1 MELNVKQ
8 SGIECRSF
16 FTRYY
21 KNRGGRVLKTVDE
34 RYLRNDISCGSSFC
48 SPCKSLALPRLV
60 SNSGNHT
67 HTTSS
72 HAVLVDGDVMCRFM
86 DVFDSESISNLVIT
100 QSVWDY
106 VKKKSLSAYKKMNS
120 LVYEEKNPRF
130 FIFFNELHSKTF
142 LIPEK
147 GDNEETRMGKCLVR
161 TATFLEEHW
170 KGDNIIPLLVFGDEL
185 KAEMMKKEYG
195 RCMSLKEYI
204 LGLKCEDRDKMLS
217 HISIYD
223 KSSEEGKLLFEEHLS
238 HEEMVKGMAEGRI
251 KKAQFTVSRENYR
264 EAKVLIDGDTEW
276 FITGPHTNRAVN
288 GDTVGVELLPEKE
301 WCAPL
306 RNLVLRD
313 IEEANMNADEDFNGH
328 NEEDEQEEE
337 EPVTKKRKVGVVP
350 TAKVVGIIRR
360 NWRPYC
366 GVLIPSILKGGRRHL
381 FCPSERLI
389 PRIRIETEQAE
400 VLSGQRIIV
409 SIDSWPRDSKYPLGH
424 YVRTLGNLGDREVE
438 NEVLLL
444 EHDIPHS
451 PFSQAVLDCLPKGEW
466 SASLCPPRVDLRH
479 LCICSVD
486 PQGCT
491 DIDDALHA
499 RELPDGN
506 VEVGVH
512 IADVTHFVRP
522 STAMDEEASVRGTTV
537 YLADRRIDM
546 LPEMLS
552 SNLCSL
558 RGNEERYAFS
568 VVWTLTQK
576 GEVLNIKLHKSLIK
590 SRAAL
595 TYEKAQEMIE
605 DESDMTEITTGL
617 RRLMRLSKLLTA
629 QRRANGSL
637 ILASSEVRFDVDWAS
652 KTPKG
657 VMVKT
662 HLDTH
667 SMVEEFMLL
676 ANRAVAEKI
685 LSSYPE
691 CALLRRHPVPS
702 EISYKPLIEA
712 ASKCGF
718 EVNVESGKALGDSL
732 ETCRDSKR
740 PMVNTLL
747 RMTATRCMTQAVY
760 FSAGTLPVEKYQH
773 FGLACPIYTHF
784 TSPIRRYAD
793 VIVHRLLAAC
803 IDADSI
809 HPTLL
814 SQNNCKKISANINYR
829 HKQAQYAGRAS
840 VQLMTMEYFK
850 GKEEEADGYIA
861 GIRHNGVQIFVPK
874 YGIEAV
880 VVLEGEGTVLNVDEG
895 KIISGN
901 TILREF
907 EKVRVKIRVDDSNLQ
922 RRRMG
927 VDLVKPMLPGLS
939 VLYDL
944 SSEQGIPKE

>member
-1 MELNVKQ
+1 MAPKIL
-8 SGIECRSF
+8 
-16 FTRYY
+16 
-21 KNRGGRVLKTVDE
+21 
-34 RYLRNDISCGSSFC
+34 
-48 SPCKSLALPRLV
+48 
-60 SNSGNHT
+60 
-67 HTTSS
+67 
-72 HAVLVDGDVMCRFM
+72 
-86 DVFDSESISNLVIT
+86 
-100 QSVWDY
+100 QSVWDL
-106 VKKKSLSAYKKMNS
+106 VKKKSLSAYKKMNAF
-120 LVYEEKNPRF
+120 VYEEKSPRF
-130 FIFFNELHSKTF
+130 FVFFNELHSKAF
-142 LIPEK
+142 VMPDK
-147 GDNEETRMGKCLVR
+147 GDNEEERQGKCLVR
-161 TATFLEEHW
+161 CASYLEEHW
-170 KGDNIIPLLVFGDEL
+170 RGDQLTPLLVCGDEERAD
-185 KAEMMKKEYG
+185 KMKEHYPNT
-195 RCMSLKEYI
+195 MSLKEYI
-204 LGLKCEDRDKMLS
+204 QGLECADKEKMLS
-217 HISIYD
+217 HLSIYD
-223 KSSEEGKLLFEEHLS
+223 KSAEEGKSLFDEHLS

-264 EAKVLIDGDTEW
+264 EATVLIDGDTQW
-276 FITGPHTNRAVN
+276 FITGTYANRAVN
-288 GDTVGVELLPEKE
+288 GDTVGVQLLPESE
-301 WCAPL
+301 WCAPQ

-313 IEEANMNADEDFNGH
+313 IEEATLNADDDAT
-328 NEEDEQEEE
+328 DENVEG
-337 EPVTKKRKVGVVP
+337 EPAAKRRKVGVVP

-366 GVLIPSILKGGRRHL
+366 GVLMPSLLKGGRRHL

-389 PRIRIETEQAE
+389 PRIRIESEQAE
-400 VLSGQRIIV
+400 LLAGQRIIV

-424 YVRTLGNLGDREVE
+424 YVRTLGNLGDKEVE

-444 EHDIPHS
+444 EHDIPHA
-451 PFSQAVLDCLPKGEW
+451 PFSQAVLDCLPKCEW
-466 SASLCPPRVDLRH
+466 SPVVAAPRVDLRH

-486 PQGCT
+486 PKGCT

-499 RELPDGN
+499 RELEDGN
-506 VEVGVH
+506 IEVGVH

-522 STAMDEEASVRGTTV
+522 STAMDEEAAVRGTTV

-546 LPEMLS
+546 LPELLS
-552 SNLCSL
+552 GNLCSL

-568 VVWTLTQK
+568 VIWTLTQDGK
-576 GEVLNIKLHKSLIK
+576 VLSTKFHKSLIK
-590 SRAAL
+590 SSAAL
-595 TYEKAQEMIE
+595 TYEKAQEMI
-605 DESDMTEITTGL
+605 DDGKDKTEITTGL

-637 ILASSEVRFDVDWAS
+637 ILASSEVRFDVDWES
-652 KTPKG
+652 KTPRG
-657 VMVKT
+657 VMVKA

-702 EISYKPLIEA
+702 EISYKPLVEA

-718 EVNVESGKALGDSL
+718 EVNVESGKALADSL
-732 ETCRDSKR
+732 DKCSDGAR

-840 VQLMTMEYFK
+840 VQLMTIEYFK
-850 GKEEEADGYIA
+850 GREEEADGFIA
-861 GIRHNGVQIFVPK
+861 GIRHNGVQVFVPK

-880 VVLEGEGTVLNVDEG
+880 VVLKGEGTTLNVDEG
-895 KIISGN
+895 KIISGK
-901 TILREF
+901 TVLREF
-907 EKVRVKIRVDDSNLQ
+907 EKVRVKIRVDETNMQ

-927 VDLVKPMLPGLS
+927 VDIIKPALPGLS

>member
-1 MELNVKQ
+1 LNVKQ

-16 FTRYY
+16 LTRYY

-34 RYLRNDISCGSSFC
+34 RYLRNDISCGSAFC
-48 SPCKSLALPRLV
+48 SPCKPLALSKLV
-60 SNSGNHT
+60 SNEGKNAQT
-67 HTTSS
+67 RQS
-72 HAVLVDGDVMCRFM
+72 HAILIDGDALCRFM
-86 DVFDSESISNLVIT
+86 DVFDSESLSNIVIL

-106 VKKKSLSAYKKMNS
+106 VKKKSLPAYKKMNAF
-120 LVYEEKNPRF
+120 VYEEKSPRF

-142 LIPEK
+142 HMPEK
-147 GDNEETRMGKCLVR
+147 GESEEERQNVCMVG
-161 TATFLEEHW
+161 AASYLEDHW
-170 KGDNIIPLLVFGDEL
+170 KEGGLLPLIVCGDEER
-185 KAEMMKKEYG
+185 AEKLKKEYG
-195 RCMSLKEYI
+195 RTMTLKEYVTGI
-204 LGLKCEDRDKMLS
+204 DCVDKEKILS
-217 HISIYD
+217 HLSVYD
-223 KSSEEGKLLFEEHLS
+223 KSNEEGKLLFDEHLS
-238 HEEMVKGMAEGRI
+238 HEEMVSGVSEGRI

-264 EAKVLIDGDTEW
+264 EATVLIDGETQW
-276 FITGPHTNRAVN
+276 FITGRHCNRAVN
-288 GDTVGVELLPEKE
+288 GDTVAVQLLPESE
-301 WCAPL
+301 WTAPQ

-313 IEEANMNADEDFNGH
+313 IEEATLNADEDENDDKSDVEG
-328 NEEDEQEEE
+328 
-337 EPVTKKRKVGVVP
+337 EPQSKKRKVVVP
-350 TAKVVGIIRR
+350 TAKVVGIVRR

-366 GVLIPSILKGGRRHL
+366 GILIPSVLKGGRRHL
-381 FCPSERLI
+381 FCPAERLI
-389 PRIRIETEQAE
+389 PRIRIESEQAE
-400 VLSGQRIIV
+400 MLAGQRIIV
-409 SIDSWPRDSKYPLGH
+409 SIDSWPRDSKYPMGH

-444 EHDIPHS
+444 ENDIPHS

-466 SASLCPPRVDLRH
+466 SPVVSPPRVDLRH

-486 PQGCT
+486 PKGCT

-499 RELPDGN
+499 RELEDGN

-522 STAMDEEASVRGTTV
+522 STAMDEEAAVRGTTV

-546 LPEMLS
+546 LPELLS
-552 SNLCSL
+552 GNLCSL
-558 RGNEERYAFS
+558 RGEEERYAFS
-568 VVWTLTQK
+568 VIWTLTQD
-576 GEVLNIKLHKSLIK
+576 GSVLNTKFHKSLIK

-595 TYEKAQEMIE
+595 TYEKAQEMI
-605 DESDMTEITTGL
+605 DDKNDISDITSGL

-637 ILASSEVRFDVDWAS
+637 ILASSEIRFDVDWPS

-657 VMVKT
+657 VMVKA

-691 CALLRRHPVPS
+691 CALLRRHPIPS
-702 EISYKPLIEA
+702 EISYKPLVEA

-718 EVNVESGKALGDSL
+718 EVNVESGKGLADSL
-732 ETCRDSKR
+732 DKCRDEKN

-760 FSAGTLPVEKYQH
+760 FSAGTIPVEKYQH

-793 VIVHRLLAAC
+793 VMVHRLLAAC
-803 IDADSI
+803 INADSI

-814 SQNNCKKISANINYR
+814 SQNNCKKISGNINYR

-840 VQLMTMEYFK
+840 VQLMTLEYFK
-850 GKEEEADGYIA
+850 GREEEADGYIA

-880 VVLEGEGTVLNVDEG
+880 VVLKGEGTTLNVDEG
-895 KIISGN
+895 KIISGK
-901 TILREF
+901 TVLREF
-907 EKVRVKIRVDDSNLQ
+907 QRVRVKIRVDESNVQ
-922 RRRMG
+922 RRRIG
-927 VDLVKPMLPGLS
+927 VDLIKPALPGLS
-939 VLYDL
+939 TLYDL
-944 SSEQGIPKE
+944 SSEQGIAKD